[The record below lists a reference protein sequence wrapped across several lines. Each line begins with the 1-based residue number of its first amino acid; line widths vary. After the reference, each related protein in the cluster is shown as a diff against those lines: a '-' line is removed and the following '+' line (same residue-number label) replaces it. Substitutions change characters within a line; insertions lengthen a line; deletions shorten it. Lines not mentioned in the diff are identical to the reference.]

1 VKIFGYIFWLMGA
14 RFSPIS
20 TSSRRNDLLVEIGA
34 DMDPT
39 NTTERFEIAG
49 KALGEARRRNREED
63 FAIIIEGPK
72 DKAALILL
80 GFEGPIEVVNRGWGM
95 DKLAAYLYE
104 TYGTRTDDRR
114 STMTL
119 LMDWDR
125 TGGKLQA
132 NLRRRLESFD
142 VMIDEELRKVLM
154 RALKPE
160 TRVVESLGGLAEAL
174 MPHMDIET
182 TIRKEFE

>member
-1 VKIFGYIFWLMGA
+1 
-14 RFSPIS
+14 
-20 TSSRRNDLLVEIGA
+20 
-34 DMDPT
+34 MDPT
-39 NTTERFEIAG
+39 NTIERFETAG
-49 KALGEARRRNREED
+49 KALGEARRRNRED
-63 FAIIIEGPK
+63 GFAIIVEGPR
-72 DKAALILL
+72 DKAALLRL
-80 GFEGPIEVVNRGWGM
+80 GFSGPIEVVNRGWGM
-95 DKLAAYLYE
+95 DKLAAYLYQ

-142 VMIDEELRKVLM
+142 VMIDEELRSVLM

-160 TRVVESLGGLAEAL
+160 TRVVESLGGLAGAL
-174 MPHMDIET
+174 VPYMDLVAIL
-182 TIRKEFE
+182 RKEDE

>member
-1 VKIFGYIFWLMGA
+1 
-14 RFSPIS
+14 
-20 TSSRRNDLLVEIGA
+20 
-34 DMDPT
+34 MDPT
-39 NTTERFEIAG
+39 NSIERFEIAG
-49 KALGEARRRNREED
+49 KALGEARHRNRDEG
-63 FAIIIEGPK
+63 FAIIIEGLK
-72 DKAALILL
+72 DKAALLRL

-142 VMIDEELRKVLM
+142 VMIDEELRNVLM
-154 RALKPE
+154 RTLKPE
-160 TRVVESLGGLAEAL
+160 TRVVESLSGLAEVL
-174 MPHMDIET
+174 IPHMGLDDHSE
-182 TIRKEFE
+182 RV

>member
-1 VKIFGYIFWLMGA
+1 
-14 RFSPIS
+14 
-20 TSSRRNDLLVEIGA
+20 
-34 DMDPT
+34 
-39 NTTERFEIAG
+39 
-49 KALGEARRRNREED
+49 
-63 FAIIIEGPK
+63 
-72 DKAALILL
+72 
-80 GFEGPIEVVNRGWGM
+80 
-95 DKLAAYLYE
+95 
-104 TYGTRTDDRR
+104 
-114 STMTL
+114 MTL